1 MGCAWCRDDKL
12 DAFASIE
19 DVKKGDVVVI
29 DCSQNKDA
37 EKSYKLQRVKDA
49 HWLGADWSLAK
60 TPADIKDKMAA
71 IGVGSDDH
79 VVLYDQTNGSD
90 AMAAAAIMASSGMKS
105 VRVLKGKWED
115 DKDYKK
121 ADKDQDAVKKGTAK
135 GAAFTKVDAALT
147 ADAKALAG
155 KQVIDMREKADFDK
169 EKYVKEGSFNVSLA
183 KFWDAAKRDVV
194 VEATVDKDIAD
205 LKLKRED
212 ATVIV
217 GGGDNSFAMWWCLRA
232 AGFKQVAIYAKSL
245 EEHKVKPAEEPA
257 SKEAQGDGKAAEGK
271 KDEKAAQE
279 QAPAETK
286 AEDKPAAEP
295 KTDAAPETAAA
306 EPTEQPAE

>member
-1 MGCAWCRDDKL
+1 
-12 DAFASIE
+12 
-19 DVKKGDVVVI
+19 
-29 DCSQNKDA
+29 
-37 EKSYKLQRVKDA
+37 
-49 HWLGADWSLAK
+49 
-60 TPADIKDKMAA
+60 MAA

-169 EKYVKEGSFNVSLA
+169 EKY
-183 KFWDAAKRDVV
+183 
-194 VEATVDKDIAD
+194 
-205 LKLKRED
+205 
-212 ATVIV
+212 
-217 GGGDNSFAMWWCLRA
+217 
-232 AGFKQVAIYAKSL
+232 
-245 EEHKVKPAEEPA
+245 
-257 SKEAQGDGKAAEGK
+257 
-271 KDEKAAQE
+271 
-279 QAPAETK
+279 
-286 AEDKPAAEP
+286 
-295 KTDAAPETAAA
+295 
-306 EPTEQPAE
+306 

>member
-1 MGCAWCRDDKL
+1 
-12 DAFASIE
+12 
-19 DVKKGDVVVI
+19 
-29 DCSQNKDA
+29 
-37 EKSYKLQRVKDA
+37 
-49 HWLGADWSLAK
+49 
-60 TPADIKDKMAA
+60 MAA

-105 VRVLKGKWED
+105 VRVLKGKWEE

-135 GAAFTKVDAALT
+135 GAAFTKVDAKAVT
-147 ADAKALAG
+147 ADAKDLAG

-169 EKYVKEGSFNVSLA
+169 EKYVKEGSVNVSLA

-205 LKLKRED
+205 LKLKREE

-232 AGFKQVAIYAKSL
+232 AGFKQVSIYAKSL
-245 EEHKVKPAEEPA
+245 EEHKAKPAEEPA
-257 SKEAQGDGKAAEGK
+257 SKDAQVDGKAAEGK

-286 AEDKPAAEP
+286 AEDKPAEEP
-295 KTDAAPETAAA
+295 TTDAAPETAAA
-306 EPTEQPAE
+306 AEQPSE